1 MAQLFNKYFLLSLS
15 VLNIPYFFYFNLFI
29 ARPTGVFRRLTSDA
43 KWPILNFE
51 LITLSSSCALSSF
64 TCNLLKA
71 NWLLFW
77 LHFFSTAVYTASQMD
92 AGLDK
97 RGPLSI
103 SKVETQVR
111 IRYFSLVTLNIYHKI
126 AVIGCRPRISSFLE
140 RNQAFRTIVL
150 PMKV

>member
-1 MAQLFNKYFLLSLS
+1 
-15 VLNIPYFFYFNLFI
+15 
-29 ARPTGVFRRLTSDA
+29 
-43 KWPILNFE
+43 
-51 LITLSSSCALSSF
+51 
-64 TCNLLKA
+64 
-71 NWLLFW
+71 
-77 LHFFSTAVYTASQMD
+77 MD

-111 IRYFSLVTLNIYHKI
+111 IRYFSPVTLNIYHKI

-150 PMKV
+150 PMKVEHLSIRHLETSKLQNINIKDYYEL